1 MQQQQNLCS
10 PRFLTEF
17 LFAVIISQEHLLDCG
32 FSFPFRAS
40 PLPTRI
46 YCITDIDPDHR
57 KLSQLEAVIRFLTG
71 EEPDL
76 ECESQALKR
85 PYWCFPVPITG
96 ERGTVTDWWQ
106 SELLWHLLTQ
116 AGLNSSPA

>member
-1 MQQQQNLCS
+1 MQQWQRLCT
-10 PRFLTEF
+10 PRFLADF
-17 LFAVIISQEHLLDCG
+17 LFAVIIFQEHLFDCC
-32 FSFPFRAS
+32 FSLPFRASS

-76 ECESQALKR
+76 ECESQALR
-85 PYWCFPVPITG
+85 GPCWGLPVPITR
-96 ERGTVTDWWQ
+96 ERG
-106 SELLWHLLTQ
+106 L
-116 AGLNSSPA
+116 

>member
-1 MQQQQNLCS
+1 MFGLLVDFEWAQHAAAASLQ
-10 PRFLTEF
+10 PRLFCCNF
-17 LFAVIISQEHLLDCG
+17 FFAVIIFQDHLLDCG
-32 FSFPFRAS
+32 FYLPLGASS

-76 ECESQALKR
+76 ECESQA
-85 PYWCFPVPITG
+85 PQGP
-96 ERGTVTDWWQ
+96 
-106 SELLWHLLTQ
+106 
-116 AGLNSSPA
+116 

>member
-1 MQQQQNLCS
+1 MQQQQQNLCNPS
-10 PRFLTEF
+10 FLAEC
-17 LFAVIISQEHLLDCG
+17 LFSVIIFQEHLLDCG
-32 FSFPFRAS
+32 FSLPLRASS

-76 ECESQALKR
+76 ECESQAPKG
-85 PYWCFPVPITG
+85 PCWGFPVPIAG
-96 ERGTVTDWWQ
+96 ERG
-106 SELLWHLLTQ
+106 L
-116 AGLNSSPA
+116 